1 MESEGNYWNIL
12 ICSFRLPPAPDVR
25 PLWRNQIDTWKLAFG
40 ASHHPSTLWFWSQV
54 AWSRPFLIF
63 CLSVLFRSLKD
74 PRHLLQE
81 STVCDCTLLLRF
93 WGVLALFYKTRK
105 RKELNYFWSL
115 INTKQL
121 TEEINCTYNYI
132 GLPKYLNKRKFL
144 NKKKFSGWVGGRTV
158 LRKFNLP
165 LLKYKEDRQSFFM
178 RRNIQR
184 TQVLWSS
191 IF

>member
-1 MESEGNYWNIL
+1 M
-12 ICSFRLPPAPDVR
+12 
-25 PLWRNQIDTWKLAFG
+25 
-40 ASHHPSTLWFWSQV
+40 
-54 AWSRPFLIF
+54 
-63 CLSVLFRSLKD
+63 
-74 PRHLLQE
+74 
-81 STVCDCTLLLRF
+81 
-93 WGVLALFYKTRK
+93 
-105 RKELNYFWSL
+105 
-115 INTKQL
+115 
-121 TEEINCTYNYI
+121 
-132 GLPKYLNKRKFL
+132 YLNKRKFL